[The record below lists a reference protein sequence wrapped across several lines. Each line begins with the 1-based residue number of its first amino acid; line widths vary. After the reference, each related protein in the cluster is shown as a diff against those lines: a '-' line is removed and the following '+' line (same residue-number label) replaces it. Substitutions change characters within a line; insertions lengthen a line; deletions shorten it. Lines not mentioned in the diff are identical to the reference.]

1 MSTVRNGTTEA
12 SGTGP
17 AFGYN
22 VVLYHLFI
30 MFFLFLYRLNV
41 NTSNPYTVIILLI
54 FTHSMICFMFF
65 EIKIYRKMPKNL
77 TAVTR
82 LGVGKRKRR
91 RKKDKERERK
101 KEKKR
106 RKENR
111 KNELSIFRNYNLHFI
126 LTVLLL
132 NNKNEM

>member
-1 MSTVRNGTTEA
+1 MSTVRNSTTGA

-17 AFGYN
+17 ASGYN
-22 VVLYHLFI
+22 VVIYHLFI

-54 FTHSMICFMFF
+54 FTHSMICFMIFG
-65 EIKIYRKMPKNL
+65 IKICRKMPKNL

-91 RKKDKERERK
+91 KERERK
-101 KEKKR
+101 GKEKEKKR
-106 RKENR
+106 RKESR